1 MRSKAGDIYC
11 ERGETFTIAFD
22 IRGNN
27 NVPYCISNRLDATNR
42 KSYLLLTV
50 ASSDNITGENRY
62 IANFWCDASND
73 VYKHFYSTQP
83 AEAGETDA
91 AKEWA
96 LVEKAITALGNPEGV
111 TPANYAL
118 YYSIADDGTRTY
130 KQLIDTSESDTVV
143 KPAWADYS
151 FKFIKHFPKAVTEQW
166 VEQRYDYSLKL
177 VSGEIVADATSNDR
191 PIVVDHSYPLI
202 APHSIYIGSNIR
214 GSINAVDES
223 INYKEA

>member
-27 NVPYCISNRLDATNR
+27 NAPYCISSKLDDTNR

-50 ASSDNITGENRY
+50 ASSDNITGDNRY

-83 AEAGETDA
+83 AEIAVTGAADA
-91 AKEWA
+91 WTLIEGR
-96 LVEKAITALGNPEGV
+96 LTALGSPEGV
-111 TPANYAL
+111 TPANYSL
-118 YYSIADDGTRTY
+118 YYSVAEDGTRTY
-130 KQLIDTSESDTVV
+130 KQLTGTSKTDA
-143 KPAWADYS
+143 AWADYA

-177 VSGEIVADATSNDR
+177 VSGEIVANATSSDR
-191 PIVVDHSYPLI
+191 PIVVDSSYPLI

-214 GSINAVDES
+214 GSINAVDKS